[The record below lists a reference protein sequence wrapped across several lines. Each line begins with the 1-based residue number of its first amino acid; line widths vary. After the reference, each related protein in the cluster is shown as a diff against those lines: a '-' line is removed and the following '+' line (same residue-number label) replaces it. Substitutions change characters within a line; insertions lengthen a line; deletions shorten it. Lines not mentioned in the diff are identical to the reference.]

1 MEDRVRINSHL
12 RRLRIPDQGA
22 LVAAAGSIGC
32 AARDAIS
39 AIVVGSDST
48 ARPCSSHS
56 GKPPRNQYTDL
67 KPLVSATRAA
77 LSDFQHSGPLQW
89 KITGLFLS
97 SSWGPAHSSMAGSK
111 ATSFRLFSA

>member
-1 MEDRVRINSHL
+1 ML
-12 RRLRIPDQGA
+12 FQGA
-22 LVAAAGSIGC
+22 LVASAGSMGC
-32 AARDAIS
+32 VARGAVS

-77 LSDFQHSGPLQW
+77 LYDFQHSAPLQW

-97 SSWGPAHSSMAGSK
+97 SSWDRP
-111 ATSFRLFSA
+111 TRPWPDRRLRL